1 MIQEV
6 ASEGEMNYKVAKLKY
21 VPVDLKIS
29 SPFPLDPPSPQASL
43 FFTVHSSDVPCS
55 P

>member
-6 ASEGEMNYKVAKLKY
+6 AREGEMNNEVAKLKY

-29 SPFPLDPPSPQASL
+29 SPFPPPPSPA
-43 FFTVHSSDVPCS
+43 FFTVHSSDVP
-55 P
+55 